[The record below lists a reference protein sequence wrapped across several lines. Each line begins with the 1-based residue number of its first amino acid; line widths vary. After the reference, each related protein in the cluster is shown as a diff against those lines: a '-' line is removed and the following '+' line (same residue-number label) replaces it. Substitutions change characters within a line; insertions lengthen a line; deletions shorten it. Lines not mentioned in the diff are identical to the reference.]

1 MGMTSQHS
9 NELLMVTGLA
19 NTICEL
25 LEGVC
30 LSTGLGG
37 LQLHI
42 DVNGNPSSRD
52 LSSKSL

>member
-9 NELLMVTGLA
+9 NELLMVNGLA

-25 LEGVC
+25 LEGVS
-30 LSTGLGG
+30 LLTRLGG

-42 DVNGNPSSRD
+42 NVNGNPSSRD
-52 LSSKSL
+52 FSSKSA